1 MTDFT
6 SLHNHHE
13 REVFNEVVA
22 QAADFPDVADNEGLL
37 VDVACVALNR
47 LPPRYIRHQVDFAFY
62 LTESERLEMNVA
74 IRDAVSYAFNFVR
87 ARSALRSRG

>member
-6 SLHNHHE
+6 SLYNHHE
-13 REVFNEVVA
+13 REVFSEVTA
-22 QAADFPDVADNEGLL
+22 QAADFPDVAGNEGLL

-74 IRDAVSYAFNFVR
+74 IREAVSYAFNFVR